1 MAAENIPL
9 DLKFEELMSYQD
21 VLKKLARNK
30 KREKHLITGN
40 GFSMAYDPKIFSYN
54 ALYNFIEELNDPVL
68 TKLFKIIDNKNFEL
82 VMQQIDNFIEIAKAF
97 DANEQ
102 LLEKLKAANHKL
114 QTSLIE
120 AISSLH
126 PEHVF
131 KIPEEK
137 SKKCAEFLNEFL
149 LNKGK
154 VFTTNYDL
162 LMYWVLMRN
171 TETKGNDGF
180 GREMLNPTEV
190 IRKQEEAE
198 WSDLIWGE
206 NDEEQT
212 IFFVHG
218 SLPLFDTG
226 TQILKEVYDNEH
238 YLLDN
243 IKKRMESK
251 EYPVFVT
258 AGNGDEKLNH
268 IKHNPYLNFC
278 YDKLSSIEGSLIS
291 FGFNFGEYDEHII
304 EAINK
309 AANNGFTPKDGK
321 RLWSVYIGVYSD
333 DALEHIK
340 RIQNK
345 FYCKVYVYNART
357 ANIWDKDI

>member
-1 MAAENIPL
+1 MAAGNIST
-9 DLKFEELMSYQD
+9 DLKFEELMSYSD
-21 VLKKLARNK
+21 VLQKLSRDK
-30 KREKHLITGN
+30 KRAKHLIMGN
-40 GFSMAYDPKIFSYN
+40 GFSMAYDSKIFSYN

-97 DANEQ
+97 GADEE
-102 LLEKLKAANHKL
+102 LLIKLKAANQKL

-137 SKKCAEFLNEFL
+137 SKSCAKFLNEFL
-149 LNKGK
+149 LNNGK

-171 TETKGNDGF
+171 EATKGNDGF
-180 GREMLNPTEV
+180 GREMLNPEKV
-190 IRKQEEAE
+190 IQKQEEPD
-198 WSDLIWGE
+198 WSDLFWGE
-206 NDEEQT
+206 SDEEQT

-226 TQILKEVYDNEH
+226 TQILKEVYDTEH

-243 IKKRMESK
+243 IKKRTENK
-251 EYPVFVT
+251 DYPVFVT

-268 IKHNPYLNFC
+268 IRHNPYLNFC
-278 YDKLSSIEGSLIS
+278 YNQLSSLEGSLIS

-304 EAINK
+304 DAINK
-309 AANNGFTPKDGK
+309 AANNGFTPRDGK
-321 RLWSVYIGVYSD
+321 RLWSIYIGVYSED
-333 DALEHIK
+333 GLEHIK
-340 RIQNK
+340 VIQAK
-345 FYCKVYVYNART
+345 FLCKVNVYNARS
-357 ANIWDKDI
+357 ANIWGV